1 MMRRKIIS
9 IFALLLS
16 LTVLFGSCVA
26 ENPEGS
32 AETEE
37 TENLQELEETLP
49 QEETEP
55 VPTEDFIINKNTL
68 KFHYPSCQY
77 VGMMLEENK
86 LFVTS
91 TYNTLVG
98 EGYSP
103 CNICQH

>member
-1 MMRRKIIS
+1 MMRRKIVS

-16 LTVLFGSCVA
+16 LTILFSSCFDA
-26 ENPEGS
+26 PENVV
-32 AETEE
+32 ETEE
-37 TENLQELEETLP
+37 TEDLQEIEETLP

-55 VPTEDFIINKNTL
+55 VPTKDFIVNKNTL